1 MDVTVNVS
9 KVRFCKEY
17 RIGIWNIRS
26 MNQDKLEVVKR
37 EVTRVNI
44 DIVNCRV
51 MVKQRPRS
59 RGSGCEAPLW
69 RLTQAG
75 HGRPLRGAGPGALDL
90 LRALPPVSL
99 ANLRPSPGSR
109 KPERRRRGQRRG
121 RKCGRGHEGE
131 RQRGTRPGWAL
142 KETRLHFTFESQ
154 NTGLMKDTA
163 SDASISL

>member
-1 MDVTVNVS
+1 
-9 KVRFCKEY
+9 
-17 RIGIWNIRS
+17 

-131 RQRGTRPGWAL
+131 RQRGTRP
-142 KETRLHFTFESQ
+142 RLGFEGDQTPFYLRIPKYGFNEGHSFRRQ
-154 NTGLMKDTA
+154 YQPL
-163 SDASISL
+163 SLNRLQYLIDLGRVDPTQPTD